1 MEPKEQP
8 LTIED
13 RDNLSSDL
21 LVDLH
26 AAEKHMQMIELSFVH
41 EIQATENYKRL
52 VKEKGKT
59 NAEVILYAK
68 THRILRQDDRY
79 RVNQVMQAFAAAHRA
94 MQKIFNAAI
103 ENGVED
109 GYIVSGFAC
118 HHIIPFESAK
128 TQAEMERL
136 CYDPNNCVLLC
147 IPCHVRVHQELGSK
161 TKAKVQERR
170 AQAFERWKDKMKGE

>member
-1 MEPKEQP
+1 MIMEPKEQP

-109 GYIVSGFAC
+109 GYNN
-118 HHIIPFESAK
+118 
-128 TQAEMERL
+128 MEPLMVETNRL
-136 CYDPNNCVLLC
+136 CLVQNLLRNISDEDMVKAISTIKVLAKADCVSDRIIDRLK
-147 IPCHVRVHQELGSK
+147 QTYK
-161 TKAKVQERR
+161 
-170 AQAFERWKDKMKGE
+170 